1 MQFSHRFRPM
11 VVGLL
16 VMVVAGCGPEGSL
29 GPTSF
34 QSQYNAA
41 RAALESGRYG
51 RAISGYARLLE
62 EAGPFAARVRLELAH
77 SYLRDNQFAA
87 AAAQARML
95 AGTLDG
101 ADQAAAL
108 AVQATAD
115 HELGLVALNTGD
127 RTKGAQF
134 LRQADSAMK
143 TVLQNH
149 PDLDPLGALAARRA
163 SIAVRLR
170 GL

>member
-1 MQFSHRFRPM
+1 MA
-11 VVGLL
+11 GIL
-16 VMVVAGCGPEGSL
+16 VMVVFGCGPEGGL
-29 GPTSF
+29 GPSSF

-41 RAALESGRYG
+41 RTALESGRYA
-51 RAISGYARLLE
+51 RAIGGYTRLLE
-62 EAGPFAARVRLELAH
+62 QAGPLAARVRLELAH

-87 AAAQARML
+87 ASQQARRL
-95 AGTLDG
+95 ATTLDG
-101 ADQAAAL
+101 PDKAAAL

-115 HELGLVALNTGD
+115 HELGLAALAAGD
-127 RTKGAQF
+127 RAKGASF
-134 LRQADSAMK
+134 LRQADAAMK
-143 TVLQNH
+143 TVVDNH

>member
-1 MQFSHRFRPM
+1 M
-11 VVGLL
+11 VV
-16 VMVVAGCGPEGSL
+16 VGCGPEGGL

-41 RAALESGRYG
+41 RTALESGRYA

-62 EAGPFAARVRLELAH
+62 QAGPFAARLRLELAH

-87 AAAQARML
+87 AAQEARAL
-95 AGTLDG
+95 AAGLDG
-101 ADQAAAL
+101 SDRAAAL

-115 HELGLVALNTGD
+115 HELGLAALSAGD
-127 RTKGAQF
+127 RASGAAF
-134 LRQADSAMK
+134 LRQADGAMQ
-143 TVLQNH
+143 TVIDNH